1 MAHNAKTFKTT
12 VTPTLTAVA
21 ADLYTNSTDKPVVVR
36 YVSEIS
42 THINMIGIATVSD
55 AFVPANCVEVLNV
68 DPGKSVNA
76 IRGVS
81 ETDAPAWVTE
91 ITQV

>member
-1 MAHNAKTFKTT
+1 MAHNAQTFKAT
-12 VTPTLTAVA
+12 VAPTLTAVA
-21 ADLYTNSTDKPVVVR
+21 ADLYTNNTGKPVVVR

-42 THINMIGIATVSD
+42 SHISMTGTATTTD

-76 IRGVS
+76 VRGAS

>member
-1 MAHNAKTFKTT
+1 MAYNAKTFKTT
-12 VTPTLTAVA
+12 VAPTLTAVA
-21 ADLYTNSTDKPVVVR
+21 ADLYINSTDKPIVVR
-36 YVSEIS
+36 YVSEVSSHIS
-42 THINMIGIATVSD
+42 MTGPATVSD

-76 IRGVS
+76 VRGTS
-81 ETDAPAWVTE
+81 ETDAPVWVTE

>member
-1 MAHNAKTFKTT
+1 MAYNAKTFKTT
-12 VTPTLTAVA
+12 AASTLSARPS
-21 ADLYTNSTDKPVVVR
+21 DLYTNSTDKPVVVR

-42 THINMIGIATVSD
+42 AHINMTGAATLSD
-55 AFVPANCVEVLNV
+55 AFVPANCVELLNV

-76 IRGVS
+76 VRGAS